1 MLTPRNLRQ
10 RSSDPLCG
18 LHELPD
24 RQLAAVEMFC

>member
-18 LHELPD
+18 PHELPD
-24 RQLAAVEMFC
+24 RQLAAAEMFC